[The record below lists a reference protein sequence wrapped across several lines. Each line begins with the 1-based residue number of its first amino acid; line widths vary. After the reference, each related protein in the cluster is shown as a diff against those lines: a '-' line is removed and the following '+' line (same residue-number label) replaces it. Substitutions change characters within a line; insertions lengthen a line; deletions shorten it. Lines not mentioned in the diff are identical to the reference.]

1 MSDALISSGTPASV
15 PTLFSSLLPSG
26 SKLQAGTTSTAT
38 ADFSFVVV
46 FPVPYTS
53 FSSVQ
58 TIMCTAQVL
67 SGIDQ
72 TRINCVIVNQSATG
86 FTVTADTDGS
96 APYQVNWLAIGV

>member
-15 PTLFSSLLPSG
+15 ATSFSNLLPSG

-58 TIMCTAQVL
+58 TIMCTAQVP
-67 SGIDQ
+67 GGPDQ
-72 TRINCVIVNQSATG
+72 ASIKCVIVNQSATG
-86 FTVTADTDGS
+86 FTVTVDTDGS
-96 APYQVNWLAIGV
+96 NPYQVNWLAIGV